1 MAEARTAAQAGWRE
15 SIYNI
20 CAWETDEDD
29 PVIAN
34 LFAGTM
40 QKVPLLEY
48 ALLKSLDR
56 MSETHPA
63 IERLAR
69 RGLVVDFDERER
81 LASMGTAVVAGSP
94 KVLKMTICP
103 TMACNFECPYCFQ
116 EHRAG
121 KMAEGVQDEVA
132 ALADRLL
139 ATSAASELFVMWY
152 GGEPLLALDVIDRL
166 TRLLNSVCK
175 KHGAGLR
182 ASIITNGYLLDGQT
196 ARDLFHLR
204 VKGAR
209 VTVDG
214 MGATHDATRRLVGGG
229 PTFERIMENLSSPI
243 PFPVEIRQNVH
254 AGNRGEMEE
263 LRGCLLQAAAENG
276 NVFRFSEAEVF
287 DSDVFHSRDDVPQLV
302 DEREAK
308 QLSLQRANLSLHGA
322 RARRCTAQAPFG
334 ICVDEKGR
342 LYSCSATLAL
352 PQYAFGDARTW
363 DPADPDTTTIAPENR
378 DWFLKE
384 SLPQNDP
391 ECRECVWLP
400 ACAGGCAWLR
410 LRGRRDCVPWKDD
423 PEGFVLAQYA
433 RMGEKL
439 PDADY
444 RLTPEKVAAAVAPIL
459 RKRGVARAW
468 VYGSVAAG
476 TAGARSDVDMVVEMP
491 PGEYLGWGFF
501 DLRREL
507 REALGRKVDLHTP
520 PNESSTEAVANV
532 IGRSA
537 VLVYDDE
544 GFG

>member
-15 SIYNI
+15 SLYNI
-20 CAWETDEDD
+20 CAWEVGEDD

-40 QKVPLLEY
+40 QKIPLLEY

-56 MSETHPA
+56 MPETHPA

-69 RGLVVDFDERER
+69 RGLVVDFDERGR
-81 LASMGTAVVAGSP
+81 LASMGRAVAAGRP
-94 KVLKMTICP
+94 KVLKMTVCP

-116 EHRAG
+116 EHRVG
-121 KMAEGVQDEVA
+121 KMPEGVQDDVA
-132 ALADRLL
+132 TLADRLL
-139 ATSAASELFVMWY
+139 AASGAGELFVMWY
-152 GGEPLLALDVIDRL
+152 GGEPLLATDVIDRL
-166 TRLLNSVCK
+166 TRLLNSACK

-182 ASIITNGYLLDGQT
+182 ASIVTNGYLLDGQT
-196 ARDLFHLR
+196 ARELFRLR

-214 MGATHDATRRLVGGG
+214 MGPTHDATRRLVGGG

-243 PFPVEIRQNVH
+243 PFPIEVRQNVH
-254 AGNRGEMEE
+254 AGNRGEMAE
-263 LRGCLLQAAAENG
+263 LRERLLRSAAASG

-287 DSDVFHSRDDVPQLV
+287 DTDASHEREGAPRLL
-302 DEREAK
+302 DERAVR

-334 ICVDEKGR
+334 ICVDEAGR
-342 LYSCSATLAL
+342 LHSCSATLAL
-352 PQYAFGDARTW
+352 PQFAFGDARTW
-363 DPADPDTTTIAPENR
+363 DPADPDATATSPGNR
-378 DWFLKE
+378 SWFLE
-384 SLPQNDP
+384 GSLPENDP

-410 LRGRRDCVPWKDD
+410 LRGKRDCVPWKDD

-433 RMGEKL
+433 RMGEKR
-439 PDADY
+439 PDSDY
-444 RLTPEKVAAAVAPIL
+444 RLTPERVAEAAAPAL
-459 RKRGVARAW
+459 RKWGVARAW

-491 PGEYLGWGFF
+491 PGEYLGWGLF

-507 REALGRKVDLHTP
+507 KEALGRKVDLHTP
-520 PNESSTEAVANV
+520 PNENSTESVANV

-544 GFG
+544 SFG